1 MKLRIQL
8 FSIAELFGSYF
19 SCIYKGM
26 LRIHIVLN
34 KDNKDYNDDIT
45 KMIKETLEQTNI
57 NDGKIR

>member
-1 MKLRIQL
+1 
-8 FSIAELFGSYF
+8 
-19 SCIYKGM
+19 M
-26 LRIHIVLN
+26 LRIHIVFN